1 MIKVYIVRG
10 LGMGD
15 DENAF
20 ENMGAFTT
28 EEKAHALI
36 GSLREVD
43 QDLDIET
50 EYEIETLELE

>member
-1 MIKVYIVRG
+1 MTKVYIVRG

-20 ENMGAFTT
+20 ENMGAFST
-28 EEKAHALI
+28 EEKALAFI
-36 GSLREVD
+36 ESLREVD

-50 EYEIETLELE
+50 QYEIETLELE

>member
-1 MIKVYIVRG
+1 MSKVYIVRG

-28 EEKAHALI
+28 QAKAQSRI
-36 GSLREVD
+36 ESLRKVD